1 MGRISVLK
9 HRYHVGRYLAG
20 EAVVES
26 IDGLLNVIHNG
37 TVVATHGWRPR
48 ALPPSRPL
56 PAVVVRTTPAA
67 GSRARPALSRLSP
80 WWS

>member
-26 IDGLLNVIHNG
+26 IDGLLNV
-37 TVVATHGWRPR
+37 TTMAPSS
-48 ALPPSRPL
+48 PPM
-56 PAVVVRTTPAA
+56 A
-67 GSRARPALSRLSP
+67 GGRGRCRPAGRCRR
-80 WWS
+80 WS